1 MYLAITVV
9 LLLAFGIYALIQSLT
24 PSAPPIEDMEEHLK
38 TIQSLPN
45 QKTRQK
51 YLKNLRKK

>member
-1 MYLAITVV
+1 MYLAITIIF
-9 LLLAFGIYALIQSLT
+9 LLAFGIYAIIQSLT

-45 QKTRQK
+45 QKARQK
-51 YLKNLRKK
+51 YLKSLRKK